1 MKISTQTGTFAR
13 KYGDEKAIVTLAKAG
28 FDAMDYSMYI
38 HNAKDGVYTNKGFDK
53 YAEKLKT
60 VADAAGI
67 EFGQIHAHMPSPSY
81 PAYMENKE
89 LWDKLAVNA
98 IISAAIMDCPYVVVH
113 PLIMLDRIYDQKY
126 KENYEA
132 NLEYY
137 GKMAPYLKEYGVKVA
152 IENMW
157 HHDFEKDVICP
168 SVCSTWQEMTSL
180 CRDLGDG
187 FVTCLDVGHCILTG
201 ETAHGMVRGLGDTL
215 KCLHVHD
222 NDGRDDNHDVP
233 YNGFQIPMEFKG
245 PEVKIDWDEFM
256 QALKDVNYTGTL
268 SLEADSFIRKF
279 PSELWEDAAAFM
291 AKVARHLAAK
301 FDK

>member
-1 MKISTQTGTFAR
+1 MKISSTTGTLSRVF
-13 KYGDEKAIVTLAKAG
+13 GDEKAIVMLAKAG
-28 FDAMDYSMYI
+28 FDAMDYGMSGDAYSGI
-38 HNAKDGVYTNKGFDK
+38 YAKKGFEK
-53 YAEKLKT
+53 YAERLKT

-67 EFGQIHAHMPSPSY
+67 KFGQIHAHCPSPSY
-81 PAYMENKE
+81 PAYIENRE
-89 LWDKLAVNA
+89 HWDMLAVNT
-98 IISAAIMDCPYVVVH
+98 IITAAIMDCPYVVIH
-113 PLIMLDRIYDQKY
+113 PLIMLDRKYDYKY
-126 KENYEA
+126 QENYDE

-168 SVCSTWQEMTSL
+168 SVCSTYQEMTKL
-180 CRDLGDG
+180 ARELGDG

-201 ETAHGMVRGLGDTL
+201 ETPEGMVRGLGDTL
-215 KCLHVHD
+215 KCLHIHD
-222 NDGRDDNHDVP
+222 NDGRDDNHDIP

-245 PEVKIDWDEFM
+245 PEKKINWDAFM
-256 QALKDVNYTGTL
+256 QALKEAGYTGTL
-268 SLEADSFIRKF
+268 SLEADCFMQKF

-291 AKVARHLAAK
+291 AKVARHLASK